1 MIRSL
6 NQIIIFILFF
16 FSYLQ
21 AENFNFKND
30 DLAIILSFQNEKLN
44 LIEFEYI
51 LDKDNDIKGSLEIT
65 NKLAVFKLESNFLDY
80 KLLSKMLPKNKKNMN
95 KKINIKWIIN
105 NLKVSKNL
113 TLN

>member
-80 KLLSKMLPKNKKNMN
+80 KLLSKKYE
-95 KKINIKWIIN
+95 
-105 NLKVSKNL
+105 
-113 TLN
+113 